1 MNILKT
7 SFCAVAAALAFALP
21 AQADN
26 TGSAVFGTLAFGANG
41 ANGGQYWSPQNT
53 VIGAG
58 VEYYYADAANIDT
71 ADFTATQLIINDQVQ
86 PNFNANGWKMTFSG
100 FSSMTL
106 VSSNFDPGL
115 TYSLT
120 GGTIE
125 VNWVGV
131 PDAPHNFTAV
141 FDVTAVPEPATY
153 ALMLAG
159 LASVGFVARRR
170 TSCRTS

>member
-26 TGSAVFGTLAFGANG
+26 TGAAVAGTLAFGPNG
-41 ANGGQYWSPQNT
+41 AFGGQYWSPPNT
-53 VIGAG
+53 VIGPG
-58 VEYYYADAANIDT
+58 LEYYYADAANIDT
-71 ADFTATQLIINDQVQ
+71 ADFTATQLIINDMVQ
-86 PNFNANGWKMTFSG
+86 PDYNANGWKMTFSG
-100 FSSMTL
+100 FSQMTL
-106 VSSNFDPGL
+106 VSSDFAPGL
-115 TYSLT
+115 TYSLS

-131 PDAPHNFTAV
+131 SDAPHNFTAV
-141 FDVTAVPEPATY
+141 FDVTAVPEPGTY

-159 LASVGFVARRR
+159 LASLGFVARRR
-170 TSCRTS
+170 MS

>member
-1 MNILKT
+1 MNILKA
-7 SFCAVAAALAFALP
+7 SFCAVTAALAFALP

-71 ADFTATQLIINDQVQ
+71 ADFTGTQLIINDMVL
-86 PNFNANGWKMTFSG
+86 PGFNANGWKMTFTG
-100 FSSMTL
+100 FSQMTL
-106 VSSNFDPGL
+106 VSSDFNPGL
-115 TYSLT
+115 TYGLNGS
-120 GGTIE
+120 TIE

-131 PDAPHNFTAV
+131 GDAPHNFTAV
-141 FDVTAVPEPATY
+141 FDVTAVPEPGTY

-159 LASVGFVARRR
+159 LAGVGFVARRR
-170 TSCRTS
+170 MS